1 MTVIRIPTLTSQHPR
16 FPSRPGWIPAAIT
29 QGWDTDPYAYQTEEE
44 MMPGGGLHGQ
54 LLAYIVELVRHVLA
68 QRGLMFLIDTFLLY
82 RDEEGVKQRI
92 APDLLLMPR
101 RFPPPSAYDLDD
113 EPPPRFVVEVTSPS
127 SHARDLAEKAP
138 FYLGLGIASYLVIDA
153 ITPSNRLRRRINLQL
168 WRNVNGQFQT
178 VDPDE
183 DDGFAL
189 PELGLRIFAEGQ
201 EIYFVDLTTGETL
214 LDNGQLQNALT
225 AERRERLVEREAR
238 LSEQTAR
245 MAEQAARR
253 QAEAELTRLRE
264 ELRKLR
270 GEE

>member
-1 MTVIRIPTLTSQHPR
+1 MAVIRTPMIIGDSPQSLIPHPQ
-16 FPSRPGWIPAAIT
+16 FPARPGWIPAAII
-29 QGWDTDPYAYQTEEE
+29 QDWDPDPYAYQTEEE

-82 RDEEGVKQRI
+82 RDEAGIKQRI

-113 EPPPRFVVEVTSPS
+113 EPPPRFVT
-127 SHARDLAEKAP
+127 DLEDKVP

-168 WRNVNGQFQT
+168 WRNSNGQPQRIE
-178 VDPDE
+178 PDE

-189 PELGLRIFAEGQ
+189 PEVGLRIFTEGQ
-201 EIYFVDLTTGETL
+201 EIFFVDLVTGETL
-214 LDNGQLQNALT
+214 LDSSQLQNAL
-225 AERRERLVEREAR
+225 ASERRERLAEREAR
-238 LSEQTAR
+238 L
-245 MAEQAARR
+245 AEQAARR
-253 QAEAELTRLRE
+253 KAEAELAQLRE

>member
-1 MTVIRIPTLTSQHPR
+1 MAVIRTPMIIGDSPQSLIPHPQ
-16 FPSRPGWIPAAIT
+16 FPERPGWIPAAII
-29 QGWDTDPYAYQTEEE
+29 QDWDPDPYAYQTEEE

-82 RDEEGVKQRI
+82 RDEAGIKQRI

-127 SHARDLAEKAP
+127 SHVTDLEDKVP

-168 WRNVNGQFQT
+168 WRNSNGQPQRIE
-178 VDPDE
+178 PDE

-189 PELGLRIFAEGQ
+189 PEVGLRIFTEGQ
-201 EIYFVDLTTGETL
+201 EIFFVDLVTGETL
-214 LDNGQLQNALT
+214 LDSSQLQNAL
-225 AERRERLVEREAR
+225 ASERRERLAEREAR
-238 LSEQTAR
+238 L
-245 MAEQAARR
+245 AEQAARR
-253 QAEAELTRLRE
+253 KAEAELAQLRE